1 MTSTRPRTADV
12 AVLVGSL
19 RSGSV
24 NRQVAEVAAEHAPE
38 GATVRIVEDLASVP
52 FYDEDIDSAPLDPAA
67 ARLRAEIDAADAV
80 LIVTPEYNG
89 TMPAVVKN
97 AIDWTSRPYGA
108 GALKGKPVAVIGASA
123 GRYGGQWAI
132 DDTQRSVGV
141 AGGVVV
147 EEAAVPIAASTL
159 GGARVA
165 EVAEVTDR
173 VRAAIAALAGA
184 VAA

>member
-1 MTSTRPRTADV
+1 MTSTQPRTADI

-24 NRQVAEVAAEHAPE
+24 NRQVAQVASELAPE
-38 GATVRIVEDLASVP
+38 GASVRIVENLSSVP
-52 FYDEDIDSAPLDPAA
+52 FYSEDIDAEPIDPAA
-67 ARLRAEIDAADAV
+67 ARLREEIGTADAV

-123 GRYGGQWAI
+123 GQYGGKWAI

-159 GGARVA
+159 GGAPVA
-165 EVAEVTDR
+165 EVSEVTDR
-173 VRAAIAALAGA
+173 VRAAIEALTEA